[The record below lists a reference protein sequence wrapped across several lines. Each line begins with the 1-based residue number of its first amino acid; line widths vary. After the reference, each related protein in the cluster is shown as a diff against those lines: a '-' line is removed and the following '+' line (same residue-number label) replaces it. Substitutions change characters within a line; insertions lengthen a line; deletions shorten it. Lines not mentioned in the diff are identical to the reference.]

1 VSTTTAQTIAARIQ
15 LHEETFTRK
24 EKRIA
29 RVLTT
34 GYPTAGLE
42 TVAELGRKSEA
53 SGATILRFIGKLGFA
68 SYPEFQ
74 EALREE
80 LTATLESP
88 LARYQT
94 ADARMHEGDTL
105 AQYAGWAGMLLRQA
119 AEMIPVA
126 EFDEV
131 TKLLANEKVSVHLI
145 GGRFSRSIAEIFAFG
160 LMGVRRH
167 VHLVNVEARRMVAD
181 LLEVEKKDIVVIFD
195 FRRYQD
201 NVIEFAGLA
210 HEAGATLVVFTD
222 KWQSP
227 AAKLAHHV
235 FALPVAGPSV
245 YDSALAT
252 VMCVEALISRLAERL
267 GASAE
272 RRVARI
278 EELHGRLAE

>member
-1 VSTTTAQTIAARIQ
+1 VSTPTAQTIAARILQ
-15 LHEETFTRK
+15 HQESFTRK
-24 EKRIA
+24 ERTIA

-42 TVAELGRKSEA
+42 TVAELGRRAEA

-74 EALREE
+74 EALRDE

-94 ADARMHEGDTL
+94 PDARVQEGDTL
-105 AQYAGWAGMLLRQA
+105 AQYANWAGLLLRQA
-119 AEMIPVA
+119 SGMIPVA
-126 EFDEV
+126 EFDAV
-131 TKLLANEKVSVHLI
+131 VQLLENEKAAVHLI
-145 GGRFSRSIAEIFAFG
+145 GGRFSRPIAEIFAYG
-160 LMGVRRH
+160 LMGVRPH
-167 VHLVNVEARRMVAD
+167 VHLVSSETRRMVNDA
-181 LLEVEKKDIVVIFD
+181 LEIHKKDIVVVFD

-201 NVIEFAGLA
+201 NVIEFATIA
-210 HEAGATLVVFTD
+210 REAEATLIVFTD

-227 AAKLAHHV
+227 AAKLADHV

-252 VMCVEALISRLAERL
+252 VMCIEALISRLAEGL
-267 GASAE
+267 GNRAE